1 MCELSKLQ
9 NYLINIGSLIGVL
22 PYLIKQFKKLYSQH
36 TIYNFYTCKLIQPRL
51 NIFLAE
57 DDEDDR
63 DFFQKALV
71 SLSPGHNLTVVNNGE
86 EAIRV
91 LKNGDVKPDY
101 IFLDINMPK
110 IDGLGCLQFIK
121 QNFPGHTFPVI
132 MLSTALTADLS
143 NQCYQQGASVYV
155 QKPARF
161 DELKD
166 ILRYCIPELARPV
179 SEERVF

>member
-1 MCELSKLQ
+1 MQS
-9 NYLINIGSLIGVL
+9 
-22 PYLIKQFKKLYSQH
+22 
-36 TIYNFYTCKLIQPRL
+36 RL

-63 DFFQKALV
+63 DFFKKALV
-71 SLSPGHNLTVVNNGE
+71 SLSTEHNLTVVNNGE
-86 EAIRV
+86 EAIDL
-91 LKNGDVKPDY
+91 LKNGDIHPDY

-121 QNFPGHTFPVI
+121 QNFPGHKFPVI
-132 MLSTALTADLS
+132 MLSTAFTNDVS
-143 NQCYQQGASVYV
+143 NQCYQHGASVYI

-166 ILRYCIPELARPV
+166 VLRYCIPELTRPA
-179 SEERVF
+179 SAERV

>member
-1 MCELSKLQ
+1 MQS
-9 NYLINIGSLIGVL
+9 
-22 PYLIKQFKKLYSQH
+22 
-36 TIYNFYTCKLIQPRL
+36 RL

-63 DFFQKALV
+63 DFFKKALV
-71 SLSPGHNLTVVNNGE
+71 SLSTEHNLTVVNNGE
-86 EAIRV
+86 EAIDL
-91 LKNGDVKPDY
+91 LKNGDIHPDY

-132 MLSTALTADLS
+132 MLSTAFTTDVS
-143 NQCYQQGASVYV
+143 NQCYQHGASVYI

-166 ILRYCIPELARPV
+166 VLRYCIPELTRPA
-179 SEERVF
+179 SAERV